1 VTLLSAGTVA
11 AESADSEPV
20 DSLSLQAAVERV
32 REIAGE
38 LRPHVVDLESREDP
52 PQAEELQQVQPYVE
66 RLTAAIR
73 EVEEQLAA
81 TGADEVP
88 DALGAARKLL
98 RRIAALDL
106 HRRAADLR
114 TRVDQLL
121 ARPEPPSEAEIDE
134 LRRLRVELQA
144 TLIELTAEARG
155 AVPGPAAAPDEV
167 SASALAESIEALA
180 GADPVGLRRARDILV
195 PLLVMQVEV
204 NGAVLRPDVERL
216 ESKLEP
222 PTIEEL
228 QALLP
233 VVERLRAAVDAL
245 ERDLEDA
252 VVREVPSALA
262 SGVDL
267 LRRYANLG
275 LASSLAELTPVVGT
289 CEAQQEPLTS
299 EQIEQLRKIPQELRP
314 RLRSA
319 RRTTRWQDG
328 LTEDEVHS
336 PEIDAAADLL
346 QRVTRLVPDSPL
358 AQEEPVDAPQT
369 QPVTRFY
376 RFYGSLRLRAVAREG
391 RGVEIDGQTSRIGVR
406 LEGPLTKKVT
416 GLARAEMGFNFFDI
430 DALRDLEEGRGL
442 DVGSLL
448 FHRLSFIGARFG
460 RNEIR
465 FGKQWGAFYDVGVFA
480 DQMPYF
486 AGEGTGV
493 FAARSDG
500 GIAGTGRADQAL
512 QFSNVI
518 DAFRYTLQMQI
529 RNETDNDRSLA
540 DTFGASLTWEM
551 NDRMQIGSAYNEVR
565 DGIADPE
572 IGEPKEGDRALIV
585 GYRYQTDPLYLGT
598 TLSLFDNHDTDDQGV
613 FFGGLGVEAYGS
625 YQLTRKLMVRAALS
639 TLLPDSDY
647 PGEYRVLTFTS
658 GLNYSLIDKL
668 SLVLLTR
675 LDFSRLADGSDR
687 DGDVLSLALFFNF

>member
-73 EVEEQLAA
+73 KVEEQLVA

-144 TLIELTAEARG
+144 TLVELTAEARD
-155 AVPGPAAAPDEV
+155 AVPGAAA
-167 SASALAESIEALA
+167 LAQSIEALA

-195 PLLVMQVEV
+195 SLLVMQVEV

-216 ESKLEP
+216 ESKPEP

-252 VVREVPSALA
+252 AVREVPSALA

-275 LASSLAELTPVVGT
+275 LANSLAELTPVVEA

-299 EQIEQLRKIPQELRP
+299 EQIEQLRGIPRELRP

-319 RRTTRWQDG
+319 RRTTRWRGD

-376 RFYGSLRLRAVAREG
+376 RFYGSLRLRILAREG
-391 RGVEIDGQTSRIGVR
+391 RGMEIDGQTSRIGVR

-442 DVGSLL
+442 DVDSLL

-493 FAARSDG
+493 FSARSDG

-529 RNETDNDRSLA
+529 RNETDNDRFLA
-540 DTFGASLTWEM
+540 DTFGASLIWEM